1 MVNSGQVARRPAQ
14 TGGLVPPP
22 MGHPEGY
29 LDAFRHIIDAA
40 WRAMR
45 GEESSYPSF
54 SDGLRGN
61 IIVDAAIESARL
73 RRPVEIKT

>member
-1 MVNSGQVARRPAQ
+1 
-14 TGGLVPPP
+14 